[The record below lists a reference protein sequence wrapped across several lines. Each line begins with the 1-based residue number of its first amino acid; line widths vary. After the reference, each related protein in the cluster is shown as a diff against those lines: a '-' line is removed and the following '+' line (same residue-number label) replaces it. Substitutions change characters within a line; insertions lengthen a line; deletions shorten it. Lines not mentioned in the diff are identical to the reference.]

1 MERNAPRR
9 RCRRSRLQPEGA
21 AREDVIIYG
30 SGALVSTLLA
40 HNLIDQYRFM
50 IYPLVLGTGKR
61 VRDDTDKKALTLTR
75 VETAATGVA
84 MLVCEPASA
93 N

>member
-1 MERNAPRR
+1 MP
-9 RCRRSRLQPEGA
+9 
-21 AREDVIIYG
+21 
-30 SGALVSTLLA
+30 
-40 HNLIDQYRFM
+40 FM

-61 VRDDTDKKALTLTR
+61 FFRDDTDKKGLTLTR

-84 MLVCEPASA
+84 VLVCEPASA